1 MQVWKS
7 KQAAQ
12 SAVDEDDEI
21 DELYP
26 EPNSGTQRSGVRRDW
41 QTESDAGNGPVARQ
55 IRDTPGRQLRFV
67 RGPLEQSD
75 GVSDARSSD
84 ERQLG
89 GGQQRF
95 GVFEAGAGPV
105 SETRQRVP
113 GEPRKKDVIK
123 KAYKRPGSI
132 HTEQDRQPWVKG
144 QPRGEVPQQVYGGL
158 RRQVRGDDGEMEGD
172 DEAMEEPSAARDLAW
187 GQQIDFKVYQFTP
200 LGMRVI
206 IRGGYDGLVYNDQMD
221 LYGRER
227 IQIGDIMKGYIFK
240 IRDDNKVRP
249 GSHNRVYHWTGA

>member
-1 MQVWKS
+1 VQVWKS

-12 SAVDEDDEI
+12 SAVDEDDEG
-21 DELYP
+21 DDLYP
-26 EPNSGTQRSGVRRDW
+26 EPYSGAQRSGVRRDW
-41 QTESDAGNGPVARQ
+41 QSEYDAGNEPVAQ
-55 IRDTPGRQLRFV
+55 QVRDAPGRQLRSV

-75 GVSDARSSD
+75 RGSDVRSFD
-84 ERQLG
+84 ERHSE

-95 GVFEAGAGPV
+95 GVFEGGAGPV

-144 QPRGEVPQQVYGGL
+144 QARGEVPQQVYSGL
-158 RRQVRGDDGEMEGD
+158 RRQVRGDNGDLEGGGEE
-172 DEAMEEPSAARDLAW
+172 MEEPSAARDLAW

-240 IRDDNKVRP
+240 IRDDNKVGL
-249 GSHNRVYHWTGA
+249 GSELCA